1 MCGTYDRCRSKKA
14 FFSKREPKRG
24 FGVRLELTSE
34 EHDRKKRP
42 NEFLD
47 GYSRASQQKTEM
59 GVIHIHSFILFAL
72 VAKKMMVF

>member
-47 GYSRASQQKTEM
+47 GYSS
-59 GVIHIHSFILFAL
+59 
-72 VAKKMMVF
+72 